1 MTTDR
6 HRLADRQEICDLL
19 IEYCRALDLM
29 DLPAIAR
36 VFTEDCEVE
45 YGPEDRLRS
54 RGSSGVA
61 KSLERMWR
69 WARTSHH
76 LSNIQIAFEG
86 EDRAR
91 SVSYVLA
98 WHERPDGSTAT
109 VMGQY
114 HDELVRGK
122 NGWRIARRR
131 MEMNGSDAGFTVNL
145 HRTRRQ
151 KPPAGWVAP
160 NIDRPLD
167 IEGPATGR
175 K

>member
-1 MTTDR
+1 MAADP
-6 HRLADRQEICDLL
+6 HRLADRQEISDLL
-19 IEYCRALDLM
+19 VEYCRALDLM
-29 DLPAIAR
+29 DLPAIAA

-54 RGSSGVA
+54 HGGVGVS

-76 LSNIQIAFEG
+76 LSNIQIAFES

-114 HDELVRGK
+114 HDELVHDK
-122 NGWRIARRR
+122 SGWRIARRR
-131 MEMNGSDAGFTVNL
+131 MAMNGSDAGFTVNL
-145 HRTRRQ
+145 HRTRRS

-160 NIDRPLD
+160 NIDAPLD
-167 IEGPATGR
+167 R
-175 K
+175 KP

>member
-1 MTTDR
+1 MTTDPLR
-6 HRLADRQEICDLL
+6 RADRQEISDLL

-54 RGSSGVA
+54 RGAAGVA

-86 EDRAR
+86 SDRAR
-91 SVSYVLA
+91 AVSYVLA

-114 HDELVRGK
+114 HDELMRGQ

-160 NIDRPLD
+160 NID
-167 IEGPATGR
+167 GPVKADVSKTGR

>member
-1 MTTDR
+1 MAADP
-6 HRLADRQEICDLL
+6 HRLADRQEISDLL

-29 DLPAIAR
+29 DLPAIAA
-36 VFTEDCEVE
+36 VFTDDCEVE

-54 RGSSGVA
+54 RGAAGVA

-69 WARTSHH
+69 WARSSHH
-76 LSNIQIAFEG
+76 LSNIQIAFDG
-86 EDRAR
+86 GDRAR

-98 WHERPDGSTAT
+98 WHERPDGGTAT

-122 NGWRIARRR
+122 SGWRIARRR

-145 HRTRRQ
+145 HRTRRSV
-151 KPPAGWVAP
+151 PSAGWVAP
-160 NIDRPLD
+160 NIDAPLD
-167 IEGPATGR
+167 KKP
-175 K
+175 

>member
-1 MTTDR
+1 MSADP
-6 HRLADRQEICDLL
+6 HRLADRQEISDLL

-45 YGPEDRLRS
+45 YGPEERLRS
-54 RGSSGVA
+54 HGAAGVA

-76 LSNIQIAFEG
+76 LSNIQIAFDG
-86 EDRAR
+86 TDRAR
-91 SVSYVLA
+91 AVSYVLA
-98 WHERPDGSTAT
+98 WHERPDRTTAT

-114 HDELVRGK
+114 HDELLRGK

-145 HRTRRQ
+145 HRTRR
-151 KPPAGWVAP
+151 KAPPPGWVAP
-160 NIDRPLD
+160 NIDNPVGEKMAD
-167 IEGPATGR
+167 
-175 K
+175 KKS

>member
-1 MTTDR
+1 MAADP
-6 HRLADRQEICDLL
+6 HRLADLQEISDLL

-29 DLPAIAR
+29 DLPAIAA
-36 VFTEDCEVE
+36 VFTGDCEVE

-54 RGSSGVA
+54 RGAVGVA

-86 EDRAR
+86 EHRAR

-98 WHERPDGSTAT
+98 WHERPDGTTAT

-114 HDELVRGK
+114 HDELVHGK
-122 NGWRIARRR
+122 SGWRIARRR

-145 HRTRRQ
+145 HRTRRS

-160 NIDRPLD
+160 NIDAPLD
-167 IEGPATGR
+167 R
-175 K
+175 KP